1 MQKCTASW
9 LVLDACTF
17 LFKFHRSNIYHGLNL
32 AEGAPPIEHSFLVTW
47 KYLQALWQTNQLK
60 NSNDAIKFDK
70 SWQYHKSCQYRTRRG
85 FPNEVNTEH
94 WSPTRFLG
102 EKKEEDL
109 SSLNSDAKNIPVE
122 WNVQQIKTLI
132 IMWMKGHQNRD
143 FWWTKEQASCEESQ
157 FGEDTWR
164 ERSQE
169 IVFLKWFPGISDFF
183 LLVAGFSEPS
193 NITRE

>member
-32 AEGAPPIEHSFLVTW
+32 AEGAPPIVHSFLVTW
-47 KYLQALWQTNQLK
+47 KYLKALWQTNQLK

-70 SWQYHKSCQYRTRRG
+70 SWQYHKSCQYQTRRG
-85 FPNEVNTEH
+85 FPNEVMSLH
-94 WSPTRFLG
+94 W
-102 EKKEEDL
+102 
-109 SSLNSDAKNIPVE
+109 
-122 WNVQQIKTLI
+122 TLI
-132 IMWMKGHQNRD
+132 SNSISWWEKGRRSFKSQQWCQKYPSGMECATNNNFDYHVNERSSESRFVMDQR
-143 FWWTKEQASCEESQ
+143 AS
-157 FGEDTWR
+157 FLWRVPIWRR

-193 NITRE
+193 NFTRE